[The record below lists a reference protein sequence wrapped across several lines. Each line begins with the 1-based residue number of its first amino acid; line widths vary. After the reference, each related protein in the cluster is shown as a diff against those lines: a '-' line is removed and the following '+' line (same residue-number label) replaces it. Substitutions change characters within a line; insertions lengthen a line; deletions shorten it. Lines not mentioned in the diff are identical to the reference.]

1 MQATEAKLLTTA
13 ELARRLDVG
22 QDKIRALAKAGRIPS
37 VQVGANGRRFD
48 WAEVMAAL
56 RAEAAAERQE
66 RAS

>member
-37 VQVGANGRRFD
+37 VQVGANGRRFV
-48 WAEVMAAL
+48 WAEVMTAL
-56 RAEAAAERQE
+56 RAEAATERQE
-66 RAS
+66 RTA